1 MVEVFGD
8 HATYQHPLLDGI
20 LVQFTNLL
28 DKDQMLCTAFK
39 ALAMMVLQVNN
50 APELSRSP
58 VDSHW
63 ARSKPTASM
72 VLSLFALLLWPRI
85 SAAQVGQIATVYGNS
100 QLRRGAQVES
110 VSPAMPLFLNDQVT
124 TEPASSLAINLNGG
138 AELELGESSTIVLD
152 EHVLPP
158 NQSAF
163 RTRIGLLRGKVHS
176 IVPHVAVAADF
187 EVHTPNAVT
196 SVRGTDF
203 GVAFSDGTLRFGY
216 PGCTTF
222 TDVTVYSGTVSVAS
236 IANPTATVDIPEGF
250 STTVACDQAPLPPGP
265 SGLEGMNSGSV
276 RGPGAATAPPPPAA
290 APAPPPA
297 PPPPVSF

>member
-1 MVEVFGD
+1 MPVRDSYVRSPAG
-8 HATYQHPLLDGI
+8 AW
-20 LVQFTNLL
+20 
-28 DKDQMLCTAFK
+28 
-39 ALAMMVLQVNN
+39 MMVLHVNN
-50 APELSRSP
+50 SPEPARSP
-58 VDSHW
+58 ADGHW
-63 ARSKPTASM
+63 GRLKPTASVPRYGTRFHRVFHIPKFSI
-72 VLSLFALLLWPRI
+72 VLSLSALLLFPRI
-85 SAAQVGQIATVYGNS
+85 SYAQVGQTATVYGDS
-100 QLRRGAQVES
+100 QLRRGSQVES
-110 VSPAMPLFLNDQVT
+110 VSPEMPLFLNDEVS

-138 AELELGESSTIVLD
+138 SELELGESSTIVLD

-176 IVPHVAVAADF
+176 IVPHAVVTADF

-196 SVRGTDF
+196 AVRGTDF
-203 GVAFSDGTLRFGY
+203 AVVFSDGTRRFGY

-236 IANPTATVDIPEGF
+236 TANPNATVNIPEGF

-265 SGLEGMNSGSV
+265 SGLEGMNSGTIK
-276 RGPGAATAPPPPAA
+276 GPGAATAPPPPAA

-297 PPPPVSF
+297 PPPPPGPF